1 MPDQVGP
8 FLWISGQEH
17 QGMLVRWLPAMPLSW
32 PLIPLL
38 MKDILCAT
46 DLTPAADIALHFA
59 LQIADRSS
67 SQVTLLHV
75 VEEGD
80 ANGPDGLN
88 HLGRL
93 DDQVQRM
100 NGTER
105 VRKLLLE
112 GHFMT
117 RIAEESE
124 RGHALVVMGTHGPRG
139 IRQTLFGADI
149 LKLVRRI
156 SQPTLV
162 VQETTPTENAFDH
175 IVMPVAGHADID
187 RLLEAV
193 SMLARI
199 HASEVHIYQLVRPNE
214 EPSEQLIANRKRMM
228 ERLHEEHVRCVQ
240 VMEPS
245 THFSIGF
252 AEPTIRYAERIG
264 AGCIAMMSHASNDHR
279 YIADA
284 EKERLLTND
293 AGIPVLCT

>member
-1 MPDQVGP
+1 
-8 FLWISGQEH
+8 
-17 QGMLVRWLPAMPLSW
+17 
-32 PLIPLL
+32 

-59 LQIADRSS
+59 LRIADRST

-75 VEEGD
+75 VDEGQ
-80 ANGPDGLN
+80 ATGPDGLN

-112 GHFMT
+112 GNFMT
-117 RIAEESE
+117 RIAE
-124 RGHALVVMGTHGPRG
+124 VIGTHGPRG

-149 LKLVRRI
+149 LKLVRRMARP
-156 SQPTLV
+156 SLV
-162 VQETTPTENAFDH
+162 VQETTPTENTFDR
-175 IVMPVAGHADID
+175 IVMPVAGHHDID
-187 RLLEAV
+187 GLVSAV
-193 SMLARI
+193 AMLARL

-214 EPSEQLIANRKRMM
+214 EPSPQLIANKERMM
-228 ERLHEEHVRCVQ
+228 ASLTEAHVRCVEVQ
-240 VMEPS
+240 EPP

-264 AGCIAMMSHASNDHR
+264 AGCIAMMAHASNDHR

-293 AGIPVLCT
+293 ASIPVLCA

>member
-1 MPDQVGP
+1 
-8 FLWISGQEH
+8 
-17 QGMLVRWLPAMPLSW
+17 
-32 PLIPLL
+32 
-38 MKDILCAT
+38 MKDILSAT

-59 LQIADRSS
+59 LRIADRST

-75 VEEGD
+75 VEEGQ
-80 ANGPDGLN
+80 ATGPDGLN

-112 GHFMT
+112 GNFMT

-124 RGHALVVMGTHGPRG
+124 RDHALVVIGTHGPRG

-149 LKLVRRI
+149 LKLVRRMARP
-156 SQPTLV
+156 SLV
-162 VQETTPTENAFDH
+162 VQETTPTENTFDR
-175 IVMPVAGHADID
+175 IVMPVAGHTDID
-187 RLLEAV
+187 GLVAAV
-193 SMLARI
+193 AMLARL
-199 HASEVHIYQLVRPNE
+199 HTSEVHIYQLVRPNE
-214 EPSEQLIANRKRMM
+214 EPSPQLIANKQRMM
-228 ERLHEEHVRCVQ
+228 ASLTEAQVRCVEVQ
-240 VMEPS
+240 EPP

-264 AGCIAMMSHASNDHR
+264 AGCIAMMAHASNDHR

-293 AGIPVLCT
+293 ASIPVLCA